1 MNPNINPNLKGEFYH
16 FVLLFV
22 WKLQGKENEWAEEM
36 VCRTKKSLPT
46 SVFFFGEI
54 ETCTVSKRFKISTI
68 RAGRLLTRISGSTVI
83 VTCRRFPAKRQ
94 NAFQTP
100 SISQYL
106 KISRKQF
113 FACKNCSLSSVQQN
127 FPNWSCISP
136 IGLDRGGVWPGKR
149 LIFWLNAFQTPSV
162 AHDRSQMQLKVRTL

>member
-1 MNPNINPNLKGEFYH
+1 MVE
-16 FVLLFV
+16 LL
-22 WKLQGKENEWAEEM
+22 ENSEKWLSHEM
-36 VCRTKKSLPT
+36 VCRTKKSLPIG
-46 SVFFFGEI
+46 FFFGEI

-113 FACKNCSLSSVQQN
+113 FACKNCSLSSVQN